1 MACPIIRTLNTWREI
16 IQFSALIQTSA
27 LCKFTLDDCRERL
40 LDLLLLLARLCGF
53 AAFLALLDG
62 SYAQAA
68 ASAIVALLLC
78 PFAVP
83 MLLSLAGSALIVA
96 ASAIFAWLFWKQNMT
111 MNLSAAQRFF
121 FFSDSIQKVI
131 KSGYLNLFLPVLSL
145 RNEPTR
151 ISCELPHS
159 PAHRFCI
166 FHRSSPSPSTLKP
179 PSVTVKPTRCPTS
192 SAVQR
197 GPTWPWR
204 CICEGSGKQ
213 LRVKRNSSHTWANK

>member
-1 MACPIIRTLNTWREI
+1 MHR
-16 IQFSALIQTSA
+16 Q
-27 LCKFTLDDCRERL
+27 RL
-40 LDLLLLLARLCGF
+40 RRLWHCYC
-53 AAFLALLDG
+53 AHLQ
-62 SYAQAA
+62 YRCCYPWQK
-68 ASAIVALLLC
+68 
-78 PFAVP
+78 VP
-83 MLLSLAGSALIVA
+83 WLSLHRQYLLGCSENRIWRWTAVGCA
-96 ASAIFAWLFWKQNMT
+96 AVFL
-111 MNLSAAQRFF
+111 
-121 FFSDSIQKVI
+121 FSDSIQKVI

-179 PSVTVKPTRCPTS
+179 PSVTVKPTSCPTS

-204 CICEGSGKQ
+204 CICDGSGKQ